1 MEKVKVIGAGLA
13 GTEAANYLAKGGI
26 EVFLYDIKPEKFTPA
41 HNSTGFAELVCSNSL
56 KSADV
61 YGNAAG
67 LLKEEIKRLGSIVME
82 AAEATKVPAGNAL
95 AVNREEF
102 SDYITRRIRANKKIT
117 VVSEEADKIDFD
129 EYTVI
134 ATGPLTTP
142 ALADSIAEFTGGA
155 LSFFDASAPIVTKES
170 IDFDRAFIGDRYGKG
185 NGDHVNCPLSKEEY
199 HAFIDA
205 LVKAERAELHGFEK
219 TEVFEGCMPVE
230 IMAAR
235 GRETLRFGPLKA
247 AGLTDPKTD
256 RWPYACLQL
265 RKEDKDGNLYNLVG
279 FQTNLKF
286 GEQKRVFSLI
296 PALKNAEFVRYGV
309 MHRNSFIN
317 APKVLSKDLSVKG
330 KEKTFFAGQITGVE
344 GYVES
349 AASGLLAAIYLE
361 RKIKG
366 KGTVFLSDKT
376 VLGSLVRYITT
387 ENEDFEPMNANFG
400 ILPPLETVIKDK
412 TEKKRKLAERSLT
425 EIEGFI
431 KEIYL

>member
-1 MEKVKVIGAGLA
+1 
-13 GTEAANYLAKGGI
+13 
-26 EVFLYDIKPEKFTPA
+26 
-41 HNSTGFAELVCSNSL
+41 
-56 KSADV
+56 
-61 YGNAAG
+61 
-67 LLKEEIKRLGSIVME
+67 
-82 AAEATKVPAGNAL
+82 KVPAGNVL

-102 SDYITRRIRANKKIT
+102 SGYITRKIRANKNIT
-117 VVSEEADKIDFD
+117 VVSEEADKIDFG

-142 ALADSIAEFTGGA
+142 ALADSIAGFTGGA

-170 IDFDRAFIGDRYGKG
+170 IDFNCAFIGDRYGKG
-185 NGDHVNCPLSKEEY
+185 DGDHVNCPLSKEEY
-199 HAFIDA
+199 YAFVDA
-205 LVKAERAELHGFEK
+205 LIKAERAELHGFEK

-247 AGLTDPKTD
+247 AGLTDPKTG

-265 RKEDKDGNLYNLVG
+265 RREDKEGNLYNLVG

-317 APKVLSKDLSVKG
+317 APKVLKKDLSVKG

-344 GYVES
+344 GYIES

-366 KGTVFLSDKT
+366 KKEILVSDKT

-387 ENEDFEPMNANFG
+387 ENQDFEPMNANFG
-400 ILPPLETVIKDK
+400 ILPPLETVIRDK